1 MRSGALQVIR
11 QNVDP
16 SQLGYRQCVGI
27 ALFNIDG
34 YVWVGRRVDAPSDA
48 EGRGSWWQ
56 MPQGGIDKGEDPSK
70 AAMRELAEE
79 TSITSARIIGES
91 ANWLRYDL
99 PPELVGKAWKGK
111 YRGQEQKWYAARF
124 FGPDTE
130 INITPARPH
139 KAEFDAWRWVRLSDV
154 VDLVV
159 PFKRPV
165 YQQVV
170 EAFATHTRPAPLDR

>member
-1 MRSGALQVIR
+1 MIR
-11 QNVDP
+11 QNLD
-16 SQLGYRQCVGI
+16 SNELGYRQCVGI
-27 ALFNIDG
+27 ALFNSDG
-34 YVWVGRRVDAPSDA
+34 HVWVGRRVDAPSDA

-79 TSITSARIIGES
+79 TSITSARLIGES

-130 INITPARPH
+130 INITPAPPPIRPSSTPGAGYPYPMSSTWLFRSNGPSTS
-139 KAEFDAWRWVRLSDV
+139 K
-154 VDLVV
+154 
-159 PFKRPV
+159 
-165 YQQVV
+165 
-170 EAFATHTRPAPLDR
+170 